1 MHTAPGHGQD
11 DYLVGLEFDIP
22 LLMPVDDN
30 GRFTDE
36 AGRFAGLDTDEAN
49 PLIIDWLR
57 EQRHAR
63 GGKEDHAQLSAL
75 LALPRAGH
83 LPRHRPVVRVH
94 GQERACAS
102 DALEAIEHERGVDPR
117 VG

>member
-1 MHTAPGHGQD
+1 MCIRDRDTGTGCVHTAPGHGQD

-57 EQRHAR
+57 EQGTLVAEKKITH
-63 GGKEDHAQLSAL
+63 SYPCL
-75 LALPRAGH
+75 LYTSRC
-83 LPRHRPVVRVH
+83 V
-94 GQERACAS
+94 
-102 DALEAIEHERGVDPR
+102 
-117 VG
+117 